1 MNYLS
6 AENIAK
12 SFGDQ
17 WLFKNINFGISRG
30 DKVALI
36 GTNGTGKTTFLN
48 ILTGKIPADQGE
60 VSIRKDIRVGYL
72 DQSPAFDE
80 SLSVIDVIFSS
91 NNPVAQVV
99 KRYEHAIETDNHDEL
114 AEVMEDMDKFNAWD
128 FEYRT
133 KEILGRL
140 GIHHTEN
147 LFGTLSGG
155 QRKRVAMAK
164 VLLEDPDLLILDEPT
179 NHLDLDT
186 VEWLENYLNTS
197 NTTLLVVT
205 HDRYFLD
212 TVCNQM
218 LELDHGSAYPYKGNY
233 TYFLEK
239 KAEREEMEAAGI
251 DKARNLMR
259 KELDWIR
266 RQPKARGTKAKY
278 RVDAFEELKEKA
290 SQKKFDTQM
299 ELNVRTSRLG
309 SKIIELENVSKGFG
323 ERQLIKN
330 FEYTFRKGDR
340 IGIVGQNGMGK
351 STLLNMI
358 TGELMPDKGQIVKGE
373 TVQFGYYK
381 QSDLVFNENQRVID
395 IVKDVA
401 EVVQLGTGETV
412 TVGHLLQAFLFSPSK
427 QYDFISKL
435 SGGEKRRLQ
444 LLLILIKQ
452 PNFLILDE
460 PTNDLDIASLNV
472 LEEFLLN
479 FPGCLVIVS
488 HDRYFLDRLV
498 QHIFVFEGE
507 GKISDFPGN
516 YTELREY
523 QDEQEAEKK
532 ASGGNAGKSNTTH
545 VIQPVKETAAP
556 VAPTPVAAAT
566 PKRKLSYKEQ
576 KEMEQLEAD
585 IAKMEEQKT
594 GLVAK
599 LHAGGS
605 HAELAQ
611 WSKQIEE
618 LTESQA
624 DKEMRWLELSENA

>member
-12 SFGDQ
+12 SFGDR
-17 WLFKNINFGISRG
+17 WLFRNISFGISKG

-48 ILTGKIPADQGE
+48 ILTGKIPADEGE
-60 VSIRKDIRVGYL
+60 VSVRKDIRVGYL

-80 SLSVIDVIFSS
+80 SLPVLEVIFSS

-99 KRYEHAIETDNHDEL
+99 KRYEHAIESDNHDEL
-114 AEVMEDMDKFNAWD
+114 AQVMEDMDKFNAWD
-128 FEYRT
+128 FEYKT

-140 GIHHTEN
+140 GIHHTDN
-147 LFGTLSGG
+147 AYGTLSGG
-155 QRKRVAMAK
+155 QRKRVALAK

-186 VEWLENYLNTS
+186 VEWLEEYLNTS

-218 LELDHGSAYPYKGNY
+218 LELDHGSAYTYKGNY
-233 TYFLEK
+233 SYFLEK
-239 KAEREEMEAAGI
+239 KAEREELEAATI

-259 KELDWIR
+259 KELEWIR

-278 RVDAFEELKEKA
+278 RIDAFEDLKEKA
-290 SQKKFDTQM
+290 SQKKFDVQM

-309 SKIIELENVSKGFG
+309 SKIIELENISKGFG
-323 ERQLIKN
+323 ERELIKN
-330 FEYTFRKGDR
+330 FEYTFRRGDR
-340 IGIVGQNGMGK
+340 IGVVGKNGMGK

-358 TGELMPDKGQIVKGE
+358 TGELQPDKGKISTGE

-381 QSDLVFNENQRVID
+381 QTDLVFNENQRVID

-412 TVGHLLQAFLFSPSK
+412 TVGVLLQAFLFSPSK

-435 SGGEKRRLQ
+435 SGGERRRLQ

-460 PTNDLDIASLNV
+460 PTNDLDIDSLNV

-479 FPGCLVIVS
+479 FPGCLMIVS

-498 QHIFVFEGE
+498 QHIFVFEGD

-516 YTELREY
+516 YTELRDY

-532 ASGGNAGKSNTTH
+532 LAATNAPKPAAPAV
-545 VIQPVKETAAP
+545 VIQKEP
-556 VAPTPVAAAT
+556 VATPAAA
-566 PKRKLSYKEQ
+566 KRKLSYKEQ

-585 IAKMEEQKT
+585 IAKMESTKAQ
-594 GLVAK
+594 LVENLNK
-599 LHAGGS
+599 GGS
-605 HAELAQ
+605 HEELAK

-618 LTESQA
+618 INDSQA
-624 DKEMRWLELSENA
+624 EKEMRWLELSENA

>member
-48 ILTGKIPADQGE
+48 ILTGKIPADEGE

-72 DQSPAFDE
+72 DQSPSFDE
-80 SLSVIDVIFSS
+80 NLPVLEVIFSS

-128 FEYRT
+128 FEYKT

-140 GIHHTEN
+140 GIHHTDN

-179 NHLDLDT
+179 NHLDLET

-197 NTTLLVVT
+197 NTTILVVT

-218 LELDHGSAYPYKGNY
+218 LELSHGSAYAYKGNY

-290 SQKKFDTQM
+290 SQKKLDTQM

-309 SKIIELENVSKGFG
+309 SKIIELNDVSKGFG
-323 ERQLIKN
+323 ERELIKN

-358 TGELMPDKGQIVKGE
+358 TGELLPDKGEILKGE
-373 TVQFGYYK
+373 TVQFGYYR
-381 QSDLVFNENQRVID
+381 QSDLVFNESQRVID

-412 TVGHLLQAFLFSPSK
+412 TVGYLLQAFLFSPSK

-507 GKISDFPGN
+507 GRISDFPGN
-516 YTELREY
+516 YTELRDY

-532 ASGGNAGKSNTTH
+532 NLSQANGNKTA
-545 VIQPVKETAAP
+545 IIET
-556 VAPTPVAAAT
+556 VAPPKEVVTIVAQ

-576 KEMEQLEAD
+576 KEMEQLEKEIAD
-585 IAKMEEQKT
+585 MEKKKVVLAET
-594 GLVAK
+594 
-599 LHAGGS
+599 LHKGGS
-605 HAELAQ
+605 HDELVK

-618 LTESQA
+618 ITESQA

>member
-12 SFGDQ
+12 SFGDR
-17 WLFKNINFGISRG
+17 WLFRNISFGISKG

-48 ILTGKIPADQGE
+48 ILTGKIPADEGE
-60 VSIRKDIRVGYL
+60 VSVRKDIRVGYL

-80 SLSVIDVIFSS
+80 SLPVLEVIFSS

-99 KRYEHAIETDNHDEL
+99 KRYEHAIESDNHDEL
-114 AEVMEDMDKFNAWD
+114 AQVMEDMDKFNAWD
-128 FEYRT
+128 FEYKT

-140 GIHHTEN
+140 GIHHTDN
-147 LFGTLSGG
+147 AYGTLSGG
-155 QRKRVAMAK
+155 QRKRVALAK

-186 VEWLENYLNTS
+186 VEWLEEYLNTS

-218 LELDHGSAYPYKGNY
+218 LELDHGSAYTYKGNY
-233 TYFLEK
+233 SYFLEK
-239 KAEREEMEAAGI
+239 KAEREELEAATI

-259 KELDWIR
+259 KELEWIR

-278 RVDAFEELKEKA
+278 RIDAFEDLKEKA
-290 SQKKFDTQM
+290 SQKKFDVQM

-309 SKIIELENVSKGFG
+309 SKIIELENISKGFG
-323 ERQLIKN
+323 ERELIKN
-330 FEYTFRKGDR
+330 FEYTFRRGDR
-340 IGIVGQNGMGK
+340 IGVVGKNGMGK

-358 TGELMPDKGQIVKGE
+358 TGELQPDKGKISTGE

-381 QSDLVFNENQRVID
+381 QTDLVFNENQRVID

-412 TVGHLLQAFLFSPSK
+412 TVGVLLQAFLFSPSK

-435 SGGEKRRLQ
+435 SGGERRRLQ

-460 PTNDLDIASLNV
+460 PTNDLDIDSLNV

-479 FPGCLVIVS
+479 FPGCLMIVS

-498 QHIFVFEGE
+498 QHIFVFEGD

-516 YTELREY
+516 YTELRDY

-532 ASGGNAGKSNTTH
+532 LAATNAPK
-545 VIQPVKETAAP
+545 PAAP
-556 VAPTPVAAAT
+556 AVVVQKEPVATPAAA
-566 PKRKLSYKEQ
+566 KRKLSYKEQ

-585 IAKMEEQKT
+585 IAKMESTKAQ
-594 GLVAK
+594 LVENLNK
-599 LHAGGS
+599 GGS
-605 HAELAQ
+605 HEELAK

-618 LTESQA
+618 INDSQA
-624 DKEMRWLELSENA
+624 KKEMRWLELSENA

>member
-12 SFGDQ
+12 SFGDR
-17 WLFKNINFGISRG
+17 WLFKNISFGISRG

-48 ILTGKIPADQGE
+48 ILTGKIPADEGE

-80 SLSVIDVIFSS
+80 SLPILEVIFSS

-99 KRYEHAIETDNHDEL
+99 KRYEHAIENDDHDEL

-128 FEYRT
+128 FEYKT
-133 KEILGRL
+133 KEVLGRL
-140 GIHHTEN
+140 GIHHTDN
-147 LFGTLSGG
+147 LYGTLSGG
-155 QRKRVAMAK
+155 QRKRVALAK

-186 VEWLENYLNTS
+186 VEWLEEYLNTS

-218 LELDHGSAYPYKGNY
+218 LELDHGSAYTYKGNY
-233 TYFLEK
+233 SYFLEK
-239 KAEREEMEAAGI
+239 KAEREELEAATI

-259 KELDWIR
+259 KELEWIR
-266 RQPKARGTKAKY
+266 KQPKARGTKAKY
-278 RVDAFEELKEKA
+278 RVDAFEDLKEKA
-290 SQKKFDTQM
+290 SQKKFDVQM

-309 SKIIELENVSKGFG
+309 SKIIELENISKGFG
-323 ERQLIKN
+323 ERELIKN
-330 FEYTFRKGDR
+330 FEYTFRRGDR
-340 IGIVGQNGMGK
+340 IGVVGKNGMGK

-358 TGELMPDKGQIVKGE
+358 TGELQPDKGKISTGE

-381 QSDLVFNENQRVID
+381 QTDLVFNENQRVID

-460 PTNDLDIASLNV
+460 PTNDLDIDSLNV

-479 FPGCLVIVS
+479 FPGCLMIVS

-498 QHIFVFEGE
+498 QHIFVFDGE

-516 YTELREY
+516 YTELRDY

-532 ASGGNAGKSNTTH
+532 AAASNAPAKPT
-545 VIQPVKETAAP
+545 AP
-556 VAPTPVAAAT
+556 VATAVQKEVVAVPVVAA
-566 PKRKLSYKEQ
+566 KRKLSYKEQ

-585 IAKMEEQKT
+585 IAKLEQTKVK
-594 GLVAK
+594 LVES
-599 LHAGGS
+599 LNNGGS
-605 HAELAQ
+605 HEELAK

-618 LTESQA
+618 INESQA
-624 DKEMRWLELSENA
+624 DKELRWLELSENA

>member
-12 SFGDQ
+12 SFGDR
-17 WLFKNINFGISRG
+17 WLFRNISFGISKG

-48 ILTGKIPADQGE
+48 ILTGKIPADEGE
-60 VSIRKDIRVGYL
+60 VSVRKDIRVGYL
-72 DQSPAFDE
+72 DQSPSFDE
-80 SLSVIDVIFSS
+80 SLPVLEVIFSS

-133 KEILGRL
+133 KEVLGRL
-140 GIHHTEN
+140 GIHHTDN
-147 LFGTLSGG
+147 AYGTLSGG
-155 QRKRVAMAK
+155 QRKRVALAK

-186 VEWLENYLNTS
+186 VEWLEEYLNTS

-218 LELDHGSAYPYKGNY
+218 LELDHGSAYSYKGNY
-233 TYFLEK
+233 SYFLEK
-239 KAEREEMEAAGI
+239 KAEREELEAATI

-290 SQKKFDTQM
+290 SQKKFDVQM

-309 SKIIELENVSKGFG
+309 SKIIELENISKGFG
-323 ERQLIKN
+323 ERELIKN
-330 FEYTFRKGDR
+330 FEYTFRRGDR
-340 IGIVGQNGMGK
+340 IGVVGKNGMGK

-358 TGELMPDKGQIVKGE
+358 TGELQPDKGKISTGE

-381 QSDLVFNENQRVID
+381 QTDLVFNENQRVID

-412 TVGHLLQAFLFSPSK
+412 TVTHLLQAFLFSPSK

-435 SGGEKRRLQ
+435 SGGERRRLQ

-460 PTNDLDIASLNV
+460 PTNDLDIDSLNV

-479 FPGCLVIVS
+479 FPGCLMIVS

-498 QHIFVFEGE
+498 QHIFVFDGE

-516 YTELREY
+516 YTELRDY

-532 ASGGNAGKSNTTH
+532 AAGNASKPAAPA
-545 VIQPVKETAAP
+545 VVAPKEPVAVTAA
-556 VAPTPVAAAT
+556 A
-566 PKRKLSYKEQ
+566 PKRKRSYKEQ

-585 IAKMEEQKT
+585 IAKLEQTKVK
-594 GLVAK
+594 LVENLNK
-599 LHAGGS
+599 GGS
-605 HAELAQ
+605 HEDLAK

-618 LTESQA
+618 INDSQA
-624 DKEMRWLELSENA
+624 EKEMRWLELSENS

>member
-80 SLSVIDVIFSS
+80 TLPVLEVIFSS

-99 KRYEHAIETDNHDEL
+99 KKYEHAIETDNHDEL
-114 AEVMEDMDKFNAWD
+114 AEVMEDMDKYNAWD

-140 GIHHTEN
+140 GIHHTDA

-218 LELDHGSAYPYKGNY
+218 LEFANGSAYSYKGNY
-233 TYFLEK
+233 SYFLEK
-239 KAEREEMEAAGI
+239 KAEREEIEAAGI

-290 SQKKFDTQM
+290 SQKKPDTQL

-309 SKIIELENVSKGFG
+309 SKIIELNHVTKGFDN
-323 ERQLIKN
+323 RTLIKD

-358 TGELMPDKGQIVKGE
+358 TGELMPDKGEIVKGE
-373 TVQFGYYK
+373 TVQFGYYR

-472 LEEFLLN
+472 LEEFLFN
-479 FPGCLVIVS
+479 FPGCLLIVS

-516 YTELREY
+516 YTELRDY

-532 ASGGNAGKSNTTH
+532 SAGQQAPAPKVVVPEPVT
-545 VIQPVKETAAP
+545 PVKEP
-556 VAPTPVAAAT
+556 VVAQVA
-566 PKRKLSYKEQ
+566 KRKLSYKEQ
-576 KEMEQLEAD
+576 KELETLEKELAD
-585 IAKMEEQKT
+585 LEKAKET
-594 GLVAK
+594 LVANLNK
-599 LHAGGS
+599 GGS
-605 HAELAQ
+605 HDELAK

-618 LTESQA
+618 ITQSQE

>member
-12 SFGDQ
+12 SFGDR

-48 ILTGKIPADQGE
+48 ILTGKMPPQEGE

-72 DQSPAFDE
+72 DQSPSFDPT
-80 SLSVIDVIFSS
+80 LPVIEVIFSS
-91 NNPVAQVV
+91 NNPVAIAV
-99 KRYEHAIETDNHDEL
+99 KNYEHAIETDDHDAL
-114 AEVMEDMDKFNAWD
+114 AKAMEDMDTFKAWD
-128 FEYRT
+128 FEYKV
-133 KEILGRL
+133 KEVLGRL
-140 GIHHTEN
+140 GIHNTEN
-147 LFGTLSGG
+147 LYGTLSGG
-155 QRKRVAMAK
+155 QKKRVALAK
-164 VLLEDPDLLILDEPT
+164 ILLEDPELLILDEPT

-186 VEWLENYLNTS
+186 VEWLEKYLNTQ

-212 TVCNQM
+212 TVCNQV
-218 LELDHGSAYPYKGNY
+218 LELDHGSAYTYKGNY
-233 TYFLEK
+233 SYFLEK

-299 ELNVRTSRLG
+299 ELNVRTARLG
-309 SKIIELENVSKGFG
+309 SKIIEMEDVSKGFG

-358 TGELMPDKGQIVKGE
+358 TGELEPDSGKIVKGE

-381 QSDLVFNENQRVID
+381 QTDLVFDETQRVID

-472 LEEFLLN
+472 LEEFLMN
-479 FPGCLVIVS
+479 FPGCIMIVS

-498 QHIFVFEGE
+498 EHIFVFEGE
-507 GKISDFPGN
+507 GRISDFPGN
-516 YTELREY
+516 YTELRDY
-523 QDEQEAEKK
+523 QDEVEAEKK
-532 ASGGNAGKSNTTH
+532 SQASGKSTAQ
-545 VIQPVKETAAP
+545 VAAPAPVKE
-556 VAPTPVAAAT
+556 VAAAPSA
-566 PKRKLSYKEQ
+566 PKKKLSFKEQ
-576 KEMEQLEAD
+576 REFEQLEVEMA
-585 IAKMEEQKT
+585 ALEKKKNQLLE
-594 GLVAK
+594 K
-599 LHAGGS
+599 LNHGGS
-605 HAELAQ
+605 HVEVTSWALE
-611 WSKQIEE
+611 IEE
-618 LTESQA
+618 ITKTQS

>member
-12 SFGDQ
+12 SFGDR
-17 WLFKNINFGISRG
+17 WLFRNISFGISKG

-48 ILTGKIPADQGE
+48 ILTGKIPTDEGE
-60 VSIRKDIRVGYL
+60 VSVRKDIRVGYL
-72 DQSPAFDE
+72 DQSPSFDE
-80 SLSVIDVIFSS
+80 SLPVLEVIFSS

-99 KRYEHAIETDNHDEL
+99 KRYEHAIESGNHDEL
-114 AEVMEDMDKFNAWD
+114 AEVMEDMDKFSAWD
-128 FEYRT
+128 FEYKT
-133 KEILGRL
+133 KEVLGRL
-140 GIHHTEN
+140 GIHHTDN
-147 LFGTLSGG
+147 LYGTLSGG
-155 QRKRVAMAK
+155 QRKRVALAK

-186 VEWLENYLNTS
+186 VEWLEEYLNTS

-218 LELDHGSAYPYKGNY
+218 LELDHGSAYSYKGNY
-233 TYFLEK
+233 SYFLEK
-239 KAEREEMEAAGI
+239 KAEREELEAATI

-259 KELDWIR
+259 KELEWIR
-266 RQPKARGTKAKY
+266 KQPKARGTKAKY
-278 RVDAFEELKEKA
+278 RVDAFEDLKEKA
-290 SQKKFDTQM
+290 SQKKFDVQM

-309 SKIIELENVSKGFG
+309 SKIIELENISKGFG
-323 ERQLIKN
+323 ERELIKN
-330 FEYTFRKGDR
+330 FEYTFRRGDR
-340 IGIVGQNGMGK
+340 IGVVGKNGMGK

-358 TGELMPDKGQIVKGE
+358 TGELQPDKGKISTGE

-381 QSDLVFNENQRVID
+381 QTDLVFNENQRVID

-435 SGGEKRRLQ
+435 SGGERRRLQ

-460 PTNDLDIASLNV
+460 PTNDLDIDSLNV

-479 FPGCLVIVS
+479 FPGCLMIVS

-498 QHIFVFEGE
+498 QHIFVFDGN

-516 YTELREY
+516 YTELRDY

-532 ASGGNAGKSNTTH
+532 AAASNASAK
-545 VIQPVKETAAP
+545 PAAP
-556 VAPTPVAAAT
+556 IAPPKEIVAAPAA
-566 PKRKLSYKEQ
+566 PAKRKLSYKEQ
-576 KEMEQLEAD
+576 KEMEQLETD
-585 IAKMEEQKT
+585 IAKLEQTKVK
-594 GLVAK
+594 LVQS
-599 LHAGGS
+599 LNNGGS
-605 HAELAQ
+605 HEELAK

-618 LTESQA
+618 ITDSQA
-624 DKEMRWLELSENA
+624 EKEMRWLELSENA

>member
-12 SFGDQ
+12 SFGDR
-17 WLFKNINFGISRG
+17 WLFRNISFGISKG

-48 ILTGKIPADQGE
+48 ILTGKIPADEGE

-80 SLSVIDVIFSS
+80 SLPVLEVIFSS

-99 KRYEHAIETDNHDEL
+99 KRYEHAIESDNHDEL
-114 AEVMEDMDKFNAWD
+114 AQVMEDMDKFNAWD
-128 FEYRT
+128 FEYKT

-140 GIHHTEN
+140 GIHHTDN
-147 LFGTLSGG
+147 TYGTLSGG
-155 QRKRVAMAK
+155 QRKRVALAK

-186 VEWLENYLNTS
+186 VEWLEEYLNTS

-218 LELDHGSAYPYKGNY
+218 LELDHGSAYTYKGNY
-233 TYFLEK
+233 SYFLEK
-239 KAEREEMEAAGI
+239 KAEREELEAATI

-259 KELDWIR
+259 KELEWIR

-278 RVDAFEELKEKA
+278 RIDAFEDLKEKA
-290 SQKKFDTQM
+290 SQKKFDVQM

-309 SKIIELENVSKGFG
+309 SKIIELENISKGFG
-323 ERQLIKN
+323 DRQLIKN
-330 FEYTFRKGDR
+330 FEYTFRRGDR
-340 IGIVGQNGMGK
+340 IGVVGKNGMGK

-358 TGELMPDKGQIVKGE
+358 TGELQPDKGKISTGE

-381 QSDLVFNENQRVID
+381 QTDLVFNENQRVID

-412 TVGHLLQAFLFSPSK
+412 TVGVLLQAFLFSPSK

-435 SGGEKRRLQ
+435 SGGERRRLQ
-444 LLLILIKQ
+444 LLLILIKH

-460 PTNDLDIASLNV
+460 PTNDLDIDSLNV

-479 FPGCLVIVS
+479 FPGCLMIVS

-498 QHIFVFEGE
+498 QHIFVFEGDGE
-507 GKISDFPGN
+507 ISDFPGN
-516 YTELREY
+516 YTELRDY

-532 ASGGNAGKSNTTH
+532 LAATNAPK
-545 VIQPVKETAAP
+545 PAAP
-556 VAPTPVAAAT
+556 AVAVPKEPVATPAAA
-566 PKRKLSYKEQ
+566 KRKLSYKEQ

-585 IAKMEEQKT
+585 IAKMESTKAE
-594 GLVAK
+594 LVENLNK
-599 LHAGGS
+599 GGS
-605 HAELAQ
+605 HEDLAK

-618 LTESQA
+618 INDSQA
-624 DKEMRWLELSENA
+624 EKEMRWLELSENA

>member
-12 SFGDQ
+12 SFGDR
-17 WLFKNINFGISRG
+17 WLFRNISFGISKG

-48 ILTGKIPADQGE
+48 ILTGKIPADEGE
-60 VSIRKDIRVGYL
+60 VSVRKDIRVGYL

-80 SLSVIDVIFSS
+80 SLPVLEVIFSS

-99 KRYEHAIETDNHDEL
+99 KRYEHAIESDNHDEL

-128 FEYRT
+128 FEYKT
-133 KEILGRL
+133 KEVLGRL
-140 GIHHTEN
+140 GIHHTDN
-147 LFGTLSGG
+147 LYGTLSGG
-155 QRKRVAMAK
+155 QRKRVALAK

-186 VEWLENYLNTS
+186 VEWLEEYLNTS

-218 LELDHGSAYPYKGNY
+218 LELDHGSAYSYKGNY
-233 TYFLEK
+233 SYFLEK
-239 KAEREEMEAAGI
+239 KAEREELEAATI

-259 KELDWIR
+259 KELEWIR
-266 RQPKARGTKAKY
+266 KQPKARGTKAKY
-278 RVDAFEELKEKA
+278 RVDAFEDLKEKA
-290 SQKKFDTQM
+290 SQKKFDVQM

-309 SKIIELENVSKGFG
+309 SKIIELENISKGFG
-323 ERQLIKN
+323 DRELIKN
-330 FEYTFRKGDR
+330 FEYTFRRGDR
-340 IGIVGQNGMGK
+340 IGVVGKNGMGK

-358 TGELMPDKGQIVKGE
+358 TGELQPDKGKISTGE

-381 QSDLVFNENQRVID
+381 QTDLVFNENQRVID

-435 SGGEKRRLQ
+435 SGGERRRLQ

-460 PTNDLDIASLNV
+460 PTNDLDIDSLNV
-472 LEEFLLN
+472 IEEFLLN
-479 FPGCLVIVS
+479 FPGCLMIVS

-498 QHIFVFEGE
+498 QHIFVFDGN

-516 YTELREY
+516 YTELRDY

-532 ASGGNAGKSNTTH
+532 AAASNAPAKA
-545 VIQPVKETAAP
+545 AAP
-556 VAPTPVAAAT
+556 VAAPPKEVVAT
-566 PKRKLSYKEQ
+566 PAAPAKRKLSYKEQ

-585 IAKMEEQKT
+585 IAKLEQTKEK
-594 GLVAK
+594 LVES
-599 LHAGGS
+599 LNNGGS
-605 HAELAQ
+605 HEELAK

-618 LTESQA
+618 ITDSQA
-624 DKEMRWLELSENA
+624 EKEMRWLELSENA

>member
-12 SFGDQ
+12 SFGDR
-17 WLFKNINFGISRG
+17 WLFRNINFGISKG

-48 ILTGKIPADQGE
+48 ILTGKIPADEGE

-80 SLSVIDVIFSS
+80 SLPVLEVIFSS

-140 GIHHTEN
+140 GIHHTDSAY
-147 LFGTLSGG
+147 GTLSGG
-155 QRKRVAMAK
+155 QRKRVALAK
-164 VLLEDPDLLILDEPT
+164 VLLEDPDLVILDEPT

-186 VEWLENYLNTS
+186 VEWLEEYLNTS

-218 LELDHGSAYPYKGNY
+218 LELDHGSAYSYKGNY
-233 TYFLEK
+233 SYFLEK
-239 KAEREEMEAAGI
+239 KAEREEQEAATI

-290 SQKKFDTQM
+290 SQKKFDVQM

-309 SKIIELENVSKGFG
+309 SKIIELENISKSFD
-323 ERQLIKN
+323 ERELIKN
-330 FEYTFRKGDR
+330 FEYTFRRGDR
-340 IGIVGQNGMGK
+340 IGVVGKNGMGK

-358 TGELMPDKGQIVKGE
+358 TGELQPDKGKISTGE

-381 QSDLVFNENQRVID
+381 QTDLVFNENQRVID

-435 SGGEKRRLQ
+435 SGGERRRLQ

-460 PTNDLDIASLNV
+460 PTNDLDIDSLNV

-479 FPGCLVIVS
+479 FPGCLMIVS

-498 QHIFVFEGE
+498 QHIFVFDGN

-516 YTELREY
+516 YTELRDY

-532 ASGGNAGKSNTTH
+532 LAASSNAPK
-545 VIQPVKETAAP
+545 AA
-556 VAPTPVAAAT
+556 TPVAVAPKEPEIVPAAT
-566 PKRKLSYKEQ
+566 GKRKLSYKEQ

-585 IAKMEEQKT
+585 IAKMEKT
-594 GLVAK
+594 KAQLVES
-599 LHAGGS
+599 LNNGGT
-605 HAELAQ
+605 HEELAK
-611 WSKQIEE
+611 WALQIEE
-618 LTESQA
+618 INDSQVN
-624 DKEMRWLELSENA
+624 KEMRWLELSENA

>member
-48 ILTGKIPADQGE
+48 ILTGKIPADEGE

-80 SLSVIDVIFSS
+80 SLSVLDVIFSS

-140 GIHHTEN
+140 GIHNTEN

-233 TYFLEK
+233 SYFLEK

-323 ERQLIKN
+323 ERNLIKD

-516 YTELREY
+516 YTELREF

-532 ASGGNAGKSNTTH
+532 SSGSAANAGKSNTTH
-545 VIQPVKETAAP
+545 VIQPIKE
-556 VAPTPVAAAT
+556 PTPVAAA
-566 PKRKLSYKEQ
+566 PKRKLSFKEQ

-585 IAKMEEQKT
+585 IAKMEQEKEL
-594 GLVAK
+594 LVAK
-599 LHAGGS
+599 LNTGGS

-611 WSKQIEE
+611 WSKRIEE
-618 LTESQA
+618 ITDSQA
-624 DKEMRWLELSENA
+624 GKEMRWLELSENA

>member
-12 SFGDQ
+12 SFGDR
-17 WLFKNINFGISRG
+17 WLFKNISFGISRG

-48 ILTGKIPADQGE
+48 ILTGKIPADEGE

-80 SLSVIDVIFSS
+80 SLPILEVIFSS

-99 KRYEHAIETDNHDEL
+99 KRYEHAIENDDHDEL

-128 FEYRT
+128 FEYKT
-133 KEILGRL
+133 KEVLGRL
-140 GIHHTEN
+140 GIHHTDN
-147 LFGTLSGG
+147 LYGTLSGG
-155 QRKRVAMAK
+155 QRKRVALAK

-186 VEWLENYLNTS
+186 VEWLEEYLNTS

-218 LELDHGSAYPYKGNY
+218 LELDHGSAYTYKGNY
-233 TYFLEK
+233 SYFLEK
-239 KAEREEMEAAGI
+239 KAEREELEAATI

-259 KELDWIR
+259 KELEWIR
-266 RQPKARGTKAKY
+266 KQPKARGTKAKY
-278 RVDAFEELKEKA
+278 RVDAFEDLKEKA
-290 SQKKFDTQM
+290 SQKKFDVQM

-309 SKIIELENVSKGFG
+309 SKIIELENISKGFG
-323 ERQLIKN
+323 ERELIKN
-330 FEYTFRKGDR
+330 FEYTFRRGDR
-340 IGIVGQNGMGK
+340 IGVVGKNGMGK

-358 TGELMPDKGQIVKGE
+358 TGELQPDKGKISTGE

-381 QSDLVFNENQRVID
+381 QTDLVFNENQRVID

-460 PTNDLDIASLNV
+460 PTNDLDIDSLNV

-479 FPGCLVIVS
+479 FPGCLMIVS

-498 QHIFVFEGE
+498 QHIFVFDGE

-516 YTELREY
+516 YTELRDY

-532 ASGGNAGKSNTTH
+532 SAASNAPAK
-545 VIQPVKETAAP
+545 PTA
-556 VAPTPVAAAT
+556 PVAAAVQKEVVAV
-566 PKRKLSYKEQ
+566 PVVAAKRKLSYKEQ

-585 IAKMEEQKT
+585 IAKLEQTKVK
-594 GLVAK
+594 LVES
-599 LHAGGS
+599 LNNGGS
-605 HAELAQ
+605 HEELAK

-618 LTESQA
+618 INESQA
-624 DKEMRWLELSENA
+624 DKELRWLELSENA

>member
-12 SFGDQ
+12 SFGDR
-17 WLFKNINFGISRG
+17 WLFKNINFGISKG

-48 ILTGKIPADQGE
+48 ILTGKIPADEGE

-80 SLSVIDVIFSS
+80 SLPVLEVIFSS
-91 NNPVAQVV
+91 NNPVAQIV

-133 KEILGRL
+133 KEVLGRL
-140 GIHHTEN
+140 GIHHTDN
-147 LFGTLSGG
+147 AYGTLSGG
-155 QRKRVAMAK
+155 QRKRVALAK

-186 VEWLENYLNTS
+186 VEWLEEYLNTS

-233 TYFLEK
+233 SYFLEK
-239 KAEREEMEAAGI
+239 KAEREEQEAATI

-259 KELDWIR
+259 KELEWIR
-266 RQPKARGTKAKY
+266 KQPKARGTKAKY

-290 SQKKFDTQM
+290 SQKKFDVQM

-309 SKIIELENVSKGFG
+309 SKIIELEKISKGFG
-323 ERQLIKN
+323 ERELIKD
-330 FEYTFRKGDR
+330 FEYTFRRGDR
-340 IGIVGQNGMGK
+340 IGVVGKNGMGK

-358 TGELMPDKGQIVKGE
+358 TGELQPDKGKISTGE

-381 QSDLVFNENQRVID
+381 QTDLVFNENQRVID

-460 PTNDLDIASLNV
+460 PTNDLDIDSLNV

-479 FPGCLVIVS
+479 FPGCLMIVS

-498 QHIFVFEGE
+498 QHIFVFDGN

-516 YTELREY
+516 YTELRDY

-532 ASGGNAGKSNTTH
+532 LAASSNNAPKA
-545 VIQPVKETAAP
+545 AAP
-556 VAPTPVAAAT
+556 VAAAPKEPEAVPAAT
-566 PKRKLSYKEQ
+566 SKRKLSYKEQ

-585 IAKMEEQKT
+585 IAKMEKT
-594 GLVAK
+594 KAK
-599 LHAGGS
+599 LVESLNTGGS
-605 HAELAQ
+605 HEELAR
-611 WSKQIEE
+611 WSREIEE
-618 LTESQA
+618 INDSQTN
-624 DKEMRWLELSENA
+624 KEMRWLELSENA

>member
-1 MNYLS
+1 
-6 AENIAK
+6 
-12 SFGDQ
+12 
-17 WLFKNINFGISRG
+17 
-30 DKVALI
+30 
-36 GTNGTGKTTFLN
+36 
-48 ILTGKIPADQGE
+48 
-60 VSIRKDIRVGYL
+60 
-72 DQSPAFDE
+72 
-80 SLSVIDVIFSS
+80 
-91 NNPVAQVV
+91 
-99 KRYEHAIETDNHDEL
+99 
-114 AEVMEDMDKFNAWD
+114 
-128 FEYRT
+128 
-133 KEILGRL
+133 
-140 GIHHTEN
+140 
-147 LFGTLSGG
+147 
-155 QRKRVAMAK
+155 
-164 VLLEDPDLLILDEPT
+164 
-179 NHLDLDT
+179 
-186 VEWLENYLNTS
+186 
-197 NTTLLVVT
+197 
-205 HDRYFLD
+205 
-212 TVCNQM
+212 
-218 LELDHGSAYPYKGNY
+218 
-233 TYFLEK
+233 
-239 KAEREEMEAAGI
+239 
-251 DKARNLMR
+251 MR

-309 SKIIELENVSKGFG
+309 SKIIELENVSKGFDG
-323 ERQLIKN
+323 RQLIKN
-330 FEYTFRKGDR
+330 FEYTFRRGDR

-358 TGELMPDKGQIVKGE
+358 TGELLPDKGQIVKGE
-373 TVQFGYYK
+373 TVQFGYYR

-516 YTELREY
+516 YTELRDY
-523 QDEQEAEKK
+523 QDEQEVEKK
-532 ASGGNAGKSNTTH
+532 AGGSTKNVLAPPP
-545 VIQPVKETAAP
+545 QPVKEAAP
-556 VAPTPVAAAT
+556 VVVAT
-566 PKRKLSYKEQ
+566 KRKLSFKEQ
-576 KEMEQLEAD
+576 KEMEQLESEIAD
-585 IAKMEEQKT
+585 LEKKKNQ
-594 GLVAK
+594 LVEN
-599 LHAGGS
+599 LNNGGS

-618 LTESQA
+618 ITDSQA
-624 DKEMRWLELSENA
+624 NKEMRWLELSENA

>member
-12 SFGDQ
+12 SFGDR
-17 WLFKNINFGISRG
+17 WLFKNISFGISKG

-48 ILTGKIPADQGE
+48 ILTGKIPADEGE

-80 SLSVIDVIFSS
+80 SLPVLEVIFSS

-99 KRYEHAIETDNHDEL
+99 KRYEHAIENDLHDEL
-114 AEVMEDMDKFNAWD
+114 AEVMEDMDKLNAWD

-133 KEILGRL
+133 KEVLGRL
-140 GIHHTEN
+140 GIHHTDN
-147 LFGTLSGG
+147 AYGTLSGG
-155 QRKRVAMAK
+155 QRKRVALAK

-186 VEWLENYLNTS
+186 VEWLEEYLNTS

-218 LELDHGSAYPYKGNY
+218 LELDHGSAYTYKGNY
-233 TYFLEK
+233 SYFLEK
-239 KAEREEMEAAGI
+239 KAEREELEAATI

-259 KELDWIR
+259 KELEWIR

-278 RVDAFEELKEKA
+278 RVDAFEDLKEKA
-290 SQKKFDTQM
+290 SQKKFDVQM

-309 SKIIELENVSKGFG
+309 SKIIELENISKGFG

-330 FEYTFRKGDR
+330 FEYTFRRGDR
-340 IGIVGQNGMGK
+340 IGVVGKNGMGK

-358 TGELMPDKGQIVKGE
+358 TGELQPDKGKISTGE

-381 QSDLVFNENQRVID
+381 QTDLVFNENQRVID

-412 TVGHLLQAFLFSPSK
+412 TVGVLLQAFLFSPSK

-435 SGGEKRRLQ
+435 SGGERRRLQ

-460 PTNDLDIASLNV
+460 PTNDLDIDSLNV

-479 FPGCLVIVS
+479 FPGCLMIVS

-498 QHIFVFEGE
+498 QHIFVFDGD

-516 YTELREY
+516 YTELRDY

-532 ASGGNAGKSNTTH
+532 LAATNAPK
-545 VIQPVKETAAP
+545 P
-556 VAPTPVAAAT
+556 VAPVVVAPKEPVAVAPAAT
-566 PKRKLSYKEQ
+566 AKRKLSYKEQ

-585 IAKMEEQKT
+585 IAKMEVTKT
-594 GLVAK
+594 QLVENLNK
-599 LHAGGS
+599 GGS
-605 HAELAQ
+605 HEDLAK

-618 LTESQA
+618 INDSQA
-624 DKEMRWLELSENA
+624 EKEMRWLELSENA

>member
-12 SFGDQ
+12 SFGDR
-17 WLFKNINFGISRG
+17 WLFRNISFGISKG

-48 ILTGKIPADQGE
+48 ILTGKIPADEGE
-60 VSIRKDIRVGYL
+60 VSVRKDIRVSYL

-80 SLSVIDVIFSS
+80 SLPVLEVIFSS

-99 KRYEHAIETDNHDEL
+99 KRYEHAIESDNHDEL

-128 FEYRT
+128 FEYKA
-133 KEILGRL
+133 KEVLGRL
-140 GIHHTEN
+140 GIHHTDN
-147 LFGTLSGG
+147 AYGTLSGG
-155 QRKRVAMAK
+155 QRKRVALAK

-186 VEWLENYLNTS
+186 VEWLEEYLNTS

-218 LELDHGSAYPYKGNY
+218 LELDHGSAYTYKGNY
-233 TYFLEK
+233 SYFLEK
-239 KAEREEMEAAGI
+239 KAEREEAEAATI

-259 KELDWIR
+259 KELEWIR
-266 RQPKARGTKAKY
+266 KQPKARGTKAKY
-278 RVDAFEELKEKA
+278 RVDAFEDLKEKA
-290 SQKKFDTQM
+290 SQKKFDVQM

-309 SKIIELENVSKGFG
+309 SKIIELENISKGFDDR
-323 ERQLIKN
+323 ELIKN
-330 FEYTFRKGDR
+330 FEYTFRRGDR
-340 IGIVGQNGMGK
+340 IGVVGKNGMGK

-358 TGELMPDKGQIVKGE
+358 TGELQPDKGKISTGE

-381 QSDLVFNENQRVID
+381 QTDLVFNENQRVID

-435 SGGEKRRLQ
+435 SGGERRRLQ

-460 PTNDLDIASLNV
+460 PTNDLDIDSLNV

-479 FPGCLVIVS
+479 FPGCMMIVS

-498 QHIFVFEGE
+498 QHIFVFDGN

-516 YTELREY
+516 YTELRDF

-532 ASGGNAGKSNTTH
+532 AAASNAPAKPAAQ
-545 VIQPVKETAAP
+545 VLAPPKEVVAIPAAP
-556 VAPTPVAAAT
+556 A
-566 PKRKLSYKEQ
+566 KRKLSYKEQ

-585 IAKMEEQKT
+585 IAKLEQKKAT
-594 GLVAK
+594 LVQS
-599 LHAGGS
+599 LNNGGS
-605 HAELAQ
+605 HGELAK

-618 LTESQA
+618 ITGSQA
-624 DKEMRWLELSENA
+624 EKEMRWLELSENA